1 MTYYVFSSTGLGP
14 PRRHA
19 DDRTEESRM
28 GSADDDF
35 DVFVRARTHALLRS
49 AYLLTGDQHL
59 AEDLVQQTL
68 LQVVGV
74 WRRVAADGDPDP
86 YVRRVLYHLHV
97 SWWRRRSRR
106 VVEVNESGAA
116 RAEPAHA
123 DPSDR
128 VVAALT
134 VRQAL
139 ARLAPRQRA
148 VLVLRY
154 YEDLSESQTAE
165 ALGVRVGTVKSQVR
179 DALARLRDL
188 APELADGSPD
198 RLGVGR

>member
-1 MTYYVFSSTGLGP
+1 VSESEFEAYVRG
-14 PRRHA
+14 
-19 DDRTEESRM
+19 
-28 GSADDDF
+28 
-35 DVFVRARTHALLRS
+35 RAAALTRV
-49 AYLLTGDQHL
+49 AFLLTGDQHL

-68 LQVVGV
+68 LQVAGV

-86 YVRRVLYHLHV
+86 YVRKVLYHQHV

-106 VVEVNESGAA
+106 VAEVSESGVV
-116 RAEPAHA
+116 RAEPADA

-128 VVAALT
+128 VVAALA

-179 DALARLRDL
+179 DALARLREL
-188 APELADGSPD
+188 APELADGLPN

>member
-1 MTYYVFSSTGLGP
+1 LSESEFEAYVRG
-14 PRRHA
+14 
-19 DDRTEESRM
+19 
-28 GSADDDF
+28 
-35 DVFVRARTHALLRS
+35 RAAALTRV
-49 AYLLTGDQHL
+49 AFLLTGDQHL

-68 LQVVGV
+68 LQVAGV

-86 YVRRVLYHLHV
+86 YVRKVLYHQHV

-116 RAEPAHA
+116 RAESTP

-128 VVAALT
+128 VVAALA

-179 DALARLRDL
+179 DALARLREL
-188 APELADGSPD
+188 APELAEGSPS